1 MQKNWLDIFNE
12 IGRDTATDRQKPPE
26 PTQTNER
33 QIPSP
38 PSSAAPQRRTEALTA
53 SARSALMDA
62 IDTGKTAR
70 ALELALR
77 AIADLTGDRE
87 LLDFNAQSRAAM
99 GEEWRRAYKVWATHA
114 PRIRAAVSTAEAKD
128 AYAAA
133 TDACCT
139 IADGTGEDGLALG
152 GGVLEM
158 FAELFREQYDEL
170 KMPFE
175 D

>member
-12 IGRDTATDRQKPPE
+12 IGRDPAADRQKPPE
-26 PTQTNER
+26 PTQPRER

-38 PSSAAPQRRTEALTA
+38 PPPAAPQRRTEALTA
-53 SARSALMDA
+53 SARALIMDA

-70 ALELALR
+70 ALDLALQ

-99 GEEWRRAYKVWATHA
+99 GEEWRRAYKVWSTHA
-114 PRIRAAVSTAEAKD
+114 PRIRAAISTAEVKD
-128 AYAAA
+128 AYSAAV
-133 TDACCT
+133 DACST
-139 IADGTGEDGLALG
+139 IADGTGADGVALG

-158 FAELFREQYDEL
+158 FADLFREQYDDL